1 LIASIEGTTGEPRQR
16 PPFPAQKGLW
26 GKPTNI
32 NNVKTW
38 ATIPLIITRGADW
51 FSEIGTEKSKGTMI
65 FSMVGKVKMNGLVE
79 VPMGMTLRELVFEV
93 GGGVPDKRA
102 FKVIQTGGPSGG
114 CIPDSLMDL
123 PVDYDKLAA
132 VGSIIGSGGMVVMDE
147 TSCMVNV
154 AKYFLAFTKDESCGK
169 CTPCREG
176 TRRMLE
182 ILTDITEGRGKEGD
196 IEILEDMGTTIV
208 DSALCALG
216 GTAPNPV
223 LTTIRYFREE
233 YEEHIKNK
241 RCPAGACK
249 GLFELWIDPDTC
261 IGCGQCL
268 SNCPSSA
275 VSGEKKNA
283 HTLDTGKCIQC
294 GICREICP
302 TNAVRV
308 K

>member
-1 LIASIEGTTGEPRQR
+1 
-16 PPFPAQKGLW
+16 
-26 GKPTNI
+26 
-32 NNVKTW
+32 
-38 ATIPLIITRGADW
+38 
-51 FSEIGTEKSKGTMI
+51 M
-65 FSMVGKVKMNGLVE
+65 
-79 VPMGMTLRELVFEV
+79 
-93 GGGVPDKRA
+93 
-102 FKVIQTGGPSGG
+102 
-114 CIPDSLMDL
+114 
-123 PVDYDKLAA
+123 
-132 VGSIIGSGGMVVMDE
+132 GSGGMIVMDDR
-147 TSCMVNV
+147 TCMVDV
-154 AKYFLAFTKDESCGK
+154 AKYFINFLKDESCGK

-182 ILTDITEGRGKEGD
+182 ILTDITEGRGREGD
-196 IEILEDMGTTIV
+196 IELLEDMGKTIV

-249 GLFELWIDPDTC
+249 GLFELSIDPDTC

-268 SNCPSSA
+268 TNCPSSA
-275 VSGEKKNA
+275 ISGEKKSA
-283 HTLDTGKCIQC
+283 HILDTVKCIQC

-302 TNAVRV
+302 TNAVKV

>member
-1 LIASIEGTTGEPRQR
+1 
-16 PPFPAQKGLW
+16 
-26 GKPTNI
+26 
-32 NNVKTW
+32 
-38 ATIPLIITRGADW
+38 
-51 FSEIGTEKSKGTMI
+51 MI

-79 VPMGMTLRELVFEV
+79 VPMGMTLRELVFDV

-102 FKVIQTGGPSGG
+102 FKAVQTGGPSGG
-114 CIPDSLMDL
+114 CIPEHLMDL
-123 PVDYDKLAA
+123 PVDYDKLAE
-132 VGSIIGSGGMVVMDE
+132 VGSIMGSGGMVVMDE

-176 TRRMLE
+176 TRRMLQ
-182 ILTDITEGRGKEGD
+182 ILTEITEGRGRQGD
-196 IEILEDMGTTIV
+196 IELLEDMGRTIV

-223 LTTIRYFREE
+223 LTTIRYFRDE
-233 YEEHIKNK
+233 YEEHIRNK

-249 GLFELWIDPDTC
+249 GLFQLRIDPDRC

-268 SNCPSSA
+268 GECPSSA
-275 VSGEKKNA
+275 ISGEKKKT
-283 HTLDTGKCIQC
+283 HVLDTAKCIQC

>member
-1 LIASIEGTTGEPRQR
+1 M
-16 PPFPAQKGLW
+16 
-26 GKPTNI
+26 
-32 NNVKTW
+32 
-38 ATIPLIITRGADW
+38 GA
-51 FSEIGTEKSKGTMI
+51 
-65 FSMVGKVKMNGLVE
+65 
-79 VPMGMTLRELVFEV
+79 
-93 GGGVPDKRA
+93 
-102 FKVIQTGGPSGG
+102 
-114 CIPDSLMDL
+114 
-123 PVDYDKLAA
+123 
-132 VGSIIGSGGMVVMDE
+132 
-147 TSCMVNV
+147 
-154 AKYFLAFTKDESCGK
+154 
-169 CTPCREG
+169 
-176 TRRMLE
+176 
-182 ILTDITEGRGKEGD
+182 
-196 IEILEDMGTTIV
+196 TIV

-249 GLFELWIDPDTC
+249 GLFELWIDPDRC

-268 SNCPSSA
+268 TNCPSSA